1 MFLLL
6 YYLLRPNWSLSLYV
20 YVFITNCAPVNILR
34 ETYTFFTI
42 KRLSIY
48 EIGISCEFRLASH
61 TRSNLLLLS
70 SLPLAFQRPT
80 ILHTDSVYIIKSK
93 ITNACLSWY
102 LLLIRS
108 PRPSSYFVLPL
119 LTYYRFYQSA
129 FRTLIRTVAP
139 LKQSYHIS
147 YPGHNGP
154 GRTWRPLGSNNQIK
168 TS

>member
-1 MFLLL
+1 MKYDVRGKWKWKVARANDQKWWILVLRTHTSLNLLAVHHNKSVYACVYMFLLL

-108 PRPSSYFVLPL
+108 PRPSS
-119 LTYYRFYQSA
+119 
-129 FRTLIRTVAP
+129 
-139 LKQSYHIS
+139 
-147 YPGHNGP
+147 
-154 GRTWRPLGSNNQIK
+154 
-168 TS
+168 